1 MQVIYVIFP
10 RILNSNFATL
20 PRKKPT
26 WTQKEDHQHN
36 GKTVQ
41 LRGEIYLGS
50 ERRLL
55 EEMQNLMGIS
65 KCTVALLIVSG
76 REI

>member
-1 MQVIYVIFP
+1 M
-10 RILNSNFATL
+10 
-20 PRKKPT
+20 
-26 WTQKEDHQHN
+26 
-36 GKTVQ
+36 
-41 LRGEIYLGS
+41 GS

-76 REI
+76 REIQHVKSILGMQHPGKYFQLTETLKPA